1 MSNSHVCLFLQ
12 SIITELQFC
21 MSYLHSETKTSFTI
35 IMKPVSTDGSCGK
48 LLYYTGDAHLLLS
61 SAVEINGRPLRFL
74 NDLDIDN
81 DGNVYFTDSSIYQRR
96 DFFLDVLD
104 GRATGRYLSP
114 FFKI

>member
-1 MSNSHVCLFLQ
+1 MSDSHVCLCLQ
-12 SIITELQFC
+12 SITTEQQFC
-21 MSYLHSETKTSFTI
+21 MSCLHSETKTSFTI
-35 IMKPVSTDGSCGK
+35 IMKPVSTDGSCSK

-114 FFKI
+114 FVKI